1 MNRTEKLVGYFIDK
15 TLLFMVGV
23 YEEGIYVSREFLG
36 AWENWWKLGENWG
49 SPYIMLYYASQIFL
63 DEM

>member
-1 MNRTEKLVGYFIDK
+1 LIRHYF
-15 TLLFMVGV
+15 FMGGV

-36 AWENWWKLGENWG
+36 AWENEKTRENWG